1 MSKFQQGGLNAKR
14 VRDHLFLL
22 REVMDHEKTLGEKVW
37 SMFNNMEVF

>member
-22 REVMDHEKTLGEKVW
+22 REVMDHGKSLGEKCGPCLILTT
-37 SMFNNMEVF
+37 